1 MIEKSLH
8 GKVYVSLEDWLYRNP
23 VENIV
28 GERLI
33 LSGTSMPDPRWIALE
48 IPGRP
53 SSPLEIGSE
62 DLTERGRF
70 RRVSYKGHEIFCVP
84 HNTRTPMMTSDTLL
98 RNSTGLR
105 YLESIWV
112 EVGGLDDRGYVSSV
126 TLRVA
131 DTDATTPEAA
141 LAHIERIAVL
151 FDLPGVG
158 YQSSGKAGGIDD

>member
-1 MIEKSLH
+1 MNEKSLH

-33 LSGTSMPDPRWIALE
+33 LSGTSMPDPRWIAAE

-53 SSPLEIGSE
+53 HSPLKIGSDGLIE
-62 DLTERGRF
+62 WGGLQRVFCNGR
-70 RRVSYKGHEIFCVP
+70 EIFSVP
-84 HNTRTPMMTSDTLL
+84 HNTRTPMLSPAVLL
-98 RNSTGLR
+98 ENSTGLR

-112 EVGGLDDRGYVSSV
+112 EVGGLDDRGYVSAV
-126 TLRVA
+126 TLRGVDA
-131 DTDATTPEAA
+131 DATTPEEA
-141 LAHIERIAVL
+141 LAHIERVAVF

-158 YQSSGKAGGIDD
+158 YQSSGKAGEIDD